1 MTKKTSLIGGAALG
15 VILAAGLGGAGEA
28 KPVRHHHAGPS
39 TDELKLKQEVQLL
52 KTQVQSL
59 ESRLDAQARAQ
70 QQTQAQ
76 VQAAQSQVQA
86 AQSQAQAAQIQAQAA
101 QTQIETIPSQVKTAV
116 TAAKPKP
123 GWEANTTVGG
133 LMFADVSNISN
144 KSDGVRTP
152 QSGTDYDIK
161 RLYIIVDHKFNDVFS
176 ANVTTDFTYDSGP
189 ASATQLFLKKAWLQ
203 AKLSDALV
211 IRAGANDLPWVPF
224 VEKLY
229 GYRYVE
235 NTLIDRTKFGT
246 STDWGLHAFGAL
258 ANGIVSYQVSV
269 VDGSGFKKPATG
281 AANRTDAIDVE
292 GRLSATYAH
301 VTVGVGGYDGKLGKD
316 VAGIQTFNDARR
328 FDAVVAYTD
337 KRFRL
342 GSEYFWAKDWNDV
355 TQANP
360 ALTNTSDGY
369 SVFGSFNVTERIS
382 VFGRYDWVK
391 PQRDTA
397 PSLTDN
403 YFNVG
408 VSYSPIKPIDLA
420 LVYKRDKVVDGF
432 LASSNG
438 TIGGLTN
445 GTYDEIGLFSQVK
458 F

>member
-1 MTKKTSLIGGAALG
+1 MTTKASLIGGAALG
-15 VILAAGLGGAGEA
+15 AMLAAGLGGAGEA

-59 ESRLDAQARAQ
+59 ESRLDAQAQAQ

-76 VQAAQSQVQA
+76 VQAAQT
-86 AQSQAQAAQIQAQAA
+86 QAQAAQTQAQAA
-101 QTQIETIPSQVKTAV
+101 QTQIETIPTQVATAV

-123 GWEANTTVGG
+123 GWEAGTTVGG
-133 LMFADVSNISN
+133 VMFADVSNISN

-161 RLYIIVDHKFNDVFS
+161 RFYIIVDHKFNDVFS

-203 AKLSDALV
+203 AKLSDAFV

-269 VDGSGFKKPATG
+269 VDGSGYKKPATG
-281 AANRTDAIDVE
+281 TANRTDAIDVE
-292 GRLSATYAH
+292 GPLSATYDH
-301 VTVGVGGYDGKLGKD
+301 ITVGVGGYDGKLGKD
-316 VAGIQTFNDARR
+316 IAGIHTFNAARR
-328 FDAVVAYTD
+328 FDAVIAYTGA
-337 KRFRL
+337 RFRL
-342 GSEYFWAKDWNDV
+342 GGEYFWAKDWNDV

-369 SVFGSFNVTERIS
+369 SVFGSFNVTDKIS

-397 PSLTDN
+397 PSLDDN